1 MFSGFKEPAM
11 RRLLPLLFV
20 LSPLAPAKASA
31 PDAWNAH
38 YRVVVERCL
47 AASKLD
53 KPRPD
58 GHLMLFSDE
67 VGTALLVRGR
77 AKKNDVR
84 MLCIFRRGS
93 ETVEIQRV
101 DDGVDPSKLRR

>member
-1 MFSGFKEPAM
+1 M
-11 RRLLPLLFV
+11 RRLLLPFF
-20 LSPLAPAKASA
+20 LSLPATVIASA
-31 PDAWNAH
+31 PDAWDAH
-38 YRVVVERCL
+38 YRTVVDRCL
-47 AASKLD
+47 AASKLA

-67 VGTALLVRGR
+67 VGTALLVRGK
-77 AKKNDVR
+77 AKKKDVR

-93 ETVEIQRV
+93 ETVEIQSV

>member
-1 MFSGFKEPAM
+1 M

-20 LSPLAPAKASA
+20 LCPLAPAIASA
-31 PDAWNAH
+31 PDAWDAH
-38 YRVVVERCL
+38 YRLVVDRCL

-67 VGTALLVRGR
+67 VGTALLVRGK
-77 AKKNDVR
+77 AKKKDVR

-93 ETVEIQRV
+93 ETVEIQPV

>member
-1 MFSGFKEPAM
+1 M
-11 RRLLPLLFV
+11 RRLLLLCI
-20 LSPLAPAKASA
+20 LSPLAPAIAST
-31 PDAWNAH
+31 PDAWDAH
-38 YRVVVERCL
+38 YRIVVDRCL

-67 VGTALLVRGR
+67 IGTALLVNGK
-77 AKKNDVR
+77 AEKNGKKAMR

-93 ETVEIQRV
+93 ETVEVLPV
-101 DDGVDPSKLRR
+101 DEGVDPSNLGR